1 MDQSWP
7 GRAMVPGG
15 MYRGIHDYGYSEQP
29 YEQDFNDAGE
39 WNENPY
45 PPFDAPGSFS
55 GFQDQEHPQEIGQ
68 YDGQYEGQYDDQYGN
83 QDDGQD
89 DDDQDDDEAVAKE
102 DDQDEDQPSQA
113 ELHKAEVD
121 KMITEGVYQC
131 LIPTEIDYLKQPRI
145 QVELKELKRSG
156 VPGAKLDDVSA
167 QYWVGRLFLAF
178 KNIEGIKD
186 KPCKNGKPAQSA
198 QRLSGNYYPDKAV
211 EIACWKIVVSFLPCN
226 VLGPFHMDH
235 R

>member
-15 MYRGIHDYGYSEQP
+15 MYHGIHEHGYSEQQ
-29 YEQDFNDAGE
+29 YEQNFNDAGV

-45 PPFDAPGSFS
+45 PPFDTPDDFG
-55 GFQDQEHPQEIGQ
+55 GFQDQEHPQDVGK
-68 YDGQYEGQYDDQYGN
+68 YDGQYEGQYDDRYVN
-83 QDDGQD
+83 QEAGQD
-89 DDDQDDDEAVAKE
+89 VDQDDAQEVPEE

-121 KMITEGVYQC
+121 RMIDEGVYQC
-131 LIPTEIDYLKQPRI
+131 LIPTEAHYFAQSRI
-145 QVELKELKRSG
+145 HLELKELKKSG
-156 VPGAKLDDVSA
+156 VQGAALDDVSK

-178 KNIEGIKD
+178 KNVEGIKD

-198 QRLSGNYYPDKAV
+198 QRLSGNYYPGKAV
-211 EIACWKIVVSFLPCN
+211 EMACWKIVVSFLPCN
-226 VLGPFHMDH
+226 VLVLFHMDY